1 MIKMKT
7 SSNKGTVQASD
18 RSIKWSIDQLLAG
31 ESATLKI
38 RVEANG
44 KITSMT
50 ELEKKRYIIHTEVK
64 NDKRII

>member
-18 RSIKWSIDQLLAG
+18 RSIKWSIDQLLPG
-31 ESATLKI
+31 ESATLEVK
-38 RVEANG
+38 VKATG
-44 KITSMT
+44 KITSVA

-64 NDKRII
+64 NERII